1 MASYTCT
8 QFLNLN
14 ESCIMSS
21 STTFTLDAVHFAQK
35 DLNLFIES
43 LETISRLEKQRYECR
58 QRQREHKLQQERIA
72 KLEDER
78 CRSPTP
84 SAEEAVDEPIL
95 YLEAKCI
102 PYAISDNLNTQKQPV
117 AESPEYY
124 TCNDEAY
131 GSATQS
137 PRSSITYCSC
147 GVEELHS
154 MAYDSAESGVYGTPS
169 PPPVRP
175 RSQVI
180 TKSKRRS
187 TRSRIINMVLKR
199 DCCKTPISP
208 CQSHKKKD
216 KCVFSDEII
225 RGHYEHFTSRS
236 RQGIAYQVNSPEES
250 FLNKALRY
258 LTL

>member
-1 MASYTCT
+1 MSSYTCT

-21 STTFTLDAVHFAQK
+21 STTFTLDAVHFAQQ
-35 DLNLFIES
+35 DLNIFIES
-43 LETISRLEKQRYECR
+43 LETISRLEKERHERR
-58 QRQREHKLQQERIA
+58 QRQREHKLHQERIA
-72 KLEDER
+72 NLEDER

-84 SAEEAVDEPIL
+84 SVEEAVDEPIM

-102 PYAISDNLNTQKQPV
+102 PYAISHNLNPQKQPV
-117 AESPEYY
+117 FESPEYY

-147 GVEELHS
+147 GGEELHS
-154 MAYDSAESGVYGTPS
+154 MAYDSTESGVYGSPS

-180 TKSKRRS
+180 TKSKYRS

-199 DCCKTPISP
+199 DGSKTPISP
-208 CQSHKKKD
+208 CHSHEKKD
-216 KCVFSDEII
+216 KYVFADEIF
-225 RGHYEHFTSRS
+225 RGHYKYFTSRT
-236 RQGIAYQVNSPEES
+236 RQGIAYQMDSPEKS

>member
-1 MASYTCT
+1 MLRSPDHPT
-8 QFLNLN
+8 
-14 ESCIMSS
+14 
-21 STTFTLDAVHFAQK
+21 
-35 DLNLFIES
+35 ES
-43 LETISRLEKQRYECR
+43 LETISRLQKERHERR
-58 QRQREHKLQQERIA
+58 QRHREQKLQQARIA
-72 KLEDER
+72 VLEDER

-84 SAEEAVDEPIL
+84 SVEEAVDEPIM

-102 PYAISDNLNTQKQPV
+102 PYAISDNLQNQKQTV

-147 GVEELHS
+147 SGEELLS
-154 MAYDSAESGVYGTPS
+154 IGYDSTESGVYGSTS

-180 TKSKRRS
+180 TQPKRRS

-199 DCCKTPISP
+199 DCSKTSMFP
-208 CQSHKKKD
+208 CHSHDHKD
-216 KCVFSDEII
+216 KDVFTNVAVQE
-225 RGHYEHFTSRS
+225 HYEHLKSRS
-236 RQGIAYQVNSPEES
+236 RRGIAFQIDSPEES